1 MLKALKASMFL
12 LSRFESFGKRS
23 NYREQMRPI
32 RVKKD
37 KMLLKNVKVIIA
49 PKTSTSCKHV
59 NVHLQSRL
67 SNYFVGSAI
76 LNCDGM

>member
-12 LSRFESFGKRS
+12 LSCFESFGKWY
-23 NYREQMRPI
+23 NYRRPI

-59 NVHLQSRL
+59 NVHLQSMQ

-76 LNCDGM
+76 LNRDGM